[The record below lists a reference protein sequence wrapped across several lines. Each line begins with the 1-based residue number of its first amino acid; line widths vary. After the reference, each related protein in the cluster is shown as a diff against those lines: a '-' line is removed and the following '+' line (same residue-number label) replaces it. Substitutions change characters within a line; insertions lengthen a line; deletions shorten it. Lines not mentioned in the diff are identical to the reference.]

1 VAAWTKL
8 GIIAGGGE
16 LPILV
21 AEHCRASAQPYA
33 VARISPWADAVL
45 DSHPGATHGLG
56 MMAGRI
62 ADLKAADCD
71 AVVIV
76 GQVPRPDF
84 ATLQLDEG
92 ALVFAQRLRASAARG
107 DDPLL
112 RALVDYHTENGF
124 QVIGAEEA
132 MPDLKAGLGA
142 YGAHTPTEQH
152 LADIKLA
159 ARVAKATGAFDI
171 GQAVVVANNLVLGV
185 EAQEGTDAL
194 LRRVAELPETVRGTE
209 AKRRGVL
216 LKRPKPMQ
224 ERRIDLPVIGLRTL
238 QGAAAAG
245 LAGIAIEAGGALIV
259 GRAAL
264 IKAADDAGLFV
275 YGFDPALGEP

>member
-1 VAAWTKL
+1 MAAWKKL

-16 LPILV
+16 LPVMI
-21 AEHCRASAQPYA
+21 AEYCRASGQAYF
-33 VARISPWADAVL
+33 VCRIRPWADASL
-45 DSHPGATHGLG
+45 EDHPGVTRGLG

-62 ADLKAADCD
+62 ADMQTAGCD

-84 ATLQLDEG
+84 STLELDEG

-112 RALVDYHTENGF
+112 RALVEYHAENGF
-124 QVIGAEEA
+124 QVIGAEDA
-132 MPDLKAGLGA
+132 MPDLKAGEGA
-142 YGAHTPTEQH
+142 YGAHAPAEQN

-159 ARVAKATGAFDI
+159 ARVANATGAFDI

-194 LRRVAELPETVRGTE
+194 LRRVAELPETVRGTL

-238 QGAAAAG
+238 EGVAAAG

-264 IKAADDAGLFV
+264 IKAADEAGLFI
-275 YGFDPALGEP
+275 YGFNPALGET

>member
-1 VAAWTKL
+1 MASWTKL

-16 LPILV
+16 LPVMI
-21 AEHCRASAQPYA
+21 AEHCRVSGAPYA
-33 VARISPWADAVL
+33 VSRITPWADDAL
-45 DSHPGATHGLG
+45 DAHPGGTRGLG

-62 ADLKAADCD
+62 ADLKAEGCD

-92 ALVFAQRLRASAARG
+92 AFAFAQRLRASAARG

-112 RALVDYHTENGF
+112 RALVEYHAENGF
-124 QVIGAEEA
+124 TVIGAEDA
-132 MPDLKAGLGA
+132 MPDLKAGTGA
-142 YGAHTPTEQH
+142 YGARAPNEQQ

-159 ARVAKATGAFDI
+159 ARVATTTGAFDI
-171 GQAVVVANNLVLGV
+171 GQAVVVADNLVLGV

-194 LRRVAELPETVRGTE
+194 LRRIAELPETVRGAE

-238 QGAAAAG
+238 EGASAAG

-275 YGFDPALGEP
+275 YGFDPALGET